1 MADTTLRI
9 ALENVDFRLPTQVT
23 DDNSVLALKSLAFE
37 PLVRWQPDGVV
48 TPGLFASWE
57 NHNAQDWTFRI
68 REDAVFHDGEPC
80 TADDVVAYIH
90 GFLDSKDYFGMSW
103 SYARYFARTTFE
115 AQGNK
120 VVRIQNAEPFPD
132 LLNVLNDFWPCRINK
147 LGQPIIGTGIYRVTE
162 FERRDGIGKATLQ
175 LIDPAQS
182 PSHPKHVVAIH
193 ESSGEKR
200 LQLLR
205 DGHVD
210 AALNL
215 ERVEHLGVLDFAPSL
230 AWGRVTSTLSAI
242 YYLNCTNGIFAS
254 PEARLAANL
263 AVDNTALVEQVY
275 QGFASPASTVVSP
288 FHLGHREAD
297 VQPIPY
303 DPAAARELLQQ
314 YDITAP
320 IILRTPVY
328 MPEHAQ
334 KISRFVANALEAVG
348 FSVKIELETNRPEY
362 ARSIGLRKDVGDLAL
377 FDSTP
382 NTTFRVLDDKV
393 SSANNA
399 TWWLGYHDEE
409 FQQLFAK
416 ARTEVKGHDRAQVY
430 AACLKRVQQNPPWL
444 YVAHPHVVW
453 ASRPG
458 VAVDV
463 GPSGVLTLAGEG
475 QTITQK
481 YQQE

>member
-1 MADTTLRI
+1 MADTTLSI

-37 PLVRWQPDGVV
+37 PLVRWQPGGLV

-57 NHNAQDWTFRI
+57 DRNAQDWSFRI
-68 REDAVFHDGEPC
+68 REDAVFHDGELC
-80 TADDVVAYIH
+80 TADDIVAYIH

-103 SYARYFARTTFE
+103 SYARYFAHTTFE
-115 AQGNK
+115 AEGNK
-120 VVRIQNAEPFPD
+120 AVRIQNAEPFPD

-175 LIDPAQS
+175 LIDPSQS
-182 PSHPKHVVAIH
+182 SSHPKHVVAIH
-193 ESSGEKR
+193 EPSGEKR

-215 ERVEHLGVLDFAPSL
+215 ERVEDLSVLDFTTSL
-230 AWGRVTSTLSAI
+230 IWGRVTSTLSAI

-263 AVDNTALVEQVY
+263 AVDNTALVDEVY
-275 QGFASPASTVVSP
+275 QGFASPAATVVSP
-288 FHLGHREAD
+288 FHLGHREAGL
-297 VQPIPY
+297 QPIPY
-303 DPAAARELLQQ
+303 DPAAAREILQHH
-314 YDITAP
+314 DITVP
-320 IILRTPVY
+320 IVLRTPVY

-334 KISRFVANALEAVG
+334 KISRFVTSALEVVG
-348 FSVKIELETNRPEY
+348 FTVKIELETNRPEY
-362 ARSIGLRKDVGDLAL
+362 ARSIGSRKYVGDLAL

-382 NTTFRVLDDKV
+382 NTTFRVLDDKI

-399 TWWLGYHDEE
+399 TWWLGYQDDE
-409 FQQLFAK
+409 FQRLFAK
-416 ARTEVKGHDRAQVY
+416 ARTEPIGHDRAQAY

-458 VAVDV
+458 VTVDV
-463 GPSGVLTLAGEG
+463 GPSGVLSLAGES
-475 QTITQK
+475 QTTAQTF
-481 YQQE
+481 QQE